1 MKISFILGSIF
12 PLSGRDTNRSPGMF
26 LIVYL
31 SSIKVHLNWDL
42 LVIYFA
48 HNMNRQWIR
57 WTKDFLFFHSP
68 LGFVSRLSPSPLL
81 HLHLFHNF
89 LLQENQVS
97 QPFKNIYGWH
107 SACTSLVSTKFKGT
121 IPSKMLST
129 ISRMLIGEGCFSK
142 TSDILKASILGNW
155 LSDFVRI
162 RGCS

>member
-1 MKISFILGSIF
+1 MITNNIQYIKWNIYNNKNQIQSSERTDILLAI
-12 PLSGRDTNRSPGMF
+12 TF
-26 LIVYL
+26 LL
-31 SSIKVHLNWDL
+31 NTRHLNWDL

-57 WTKDFLFFHSP
+57 WTKDFLFFHSH

-97 QPFKNIYGWH
+97 QLFKIIYGWH

-121 IPSKMLST
+121 IPSKYLST
-129 ISRMLIGEGCFSK
+129 ISRMLIGTGCFSK
-142 TSDILKASILGNW
+142 TSDILKASILVN
-155 LSDFVRI
+155 
-162 RGCS
+162 